1 MDYSP
6 PELDFDAGH
15 DEGIGQRPNANRVR
29 GAWNHKFIPNRYTSF
44 LQKVEAHNFDPELC
58 WEWLGAGKG
67 NGYGNVTVEQS
78 NKTAHHQSYELF
90 CGPVPDGIDVC
101 HTCDN
106 RWCVNPD
113 HLFLG
118 TRLEN
123 MADCKSKGRAAGGNR
138 KHLTESQVQEIR
150 RRLNAG
156 VSPSKV
162 AVQMDVNYY
171 TVTSIKRGESYGGIG
186 Q

>member
-1 MDYSP
+1 M
-6 PELDFDAGH
+6 
-15 DEGIGQRPNANRVR
+15 
-29 GAWNHKFIPNRYTSF
+29 
-44 LQKVEAHNFDPELC
+44 QKVETHNFDPQVC

-67 NGYGNVTVEQS
+67 NGYGNVNVGQA
-78 NKTAHHQSYELF
+78 NKTSHHYAYELF
-90 CGPVPDGIDVC
+90 CGHVPDGLDVC

-118 TRLEN
+118 TRMEN
-123 MADCKSKGRAAGGNR
+123 MDDCKSKGRTAGGNR
-138 KHLTESQVQEIR
+138 KHLTECQVQEIR

-156 VSPSKV
+156 VSASKV

-171 TVTSIKRGESYGGIG
+171 TVTAIKRGESYDGIG